1 METGFRTRSCETRSV
16 SRADFPRALWAGVTL
31 AVVWRPEH
39 DLKPP
44 STPDGVSVR
53 RQPMEDMKAM
63 AGSPDAVWTRGGHA
77 CASVSPSCS
86 LLSRFLEPKR
96 EDRNVRYSP
105 H

>member
-1 METGFRTRSCETRSV
+1 METGFRIRSCGARSV
-16 SRADFPRALWAGVTL
+16 SRADFPRALWASFTL
-31 AVVWRPEH
+31 AVAWRPEH
-39 DLKPP
+39 ELKPP

-63 AGSPDAVWTRGGHA
+63 AGSRDAVWTRIRDA

-86 LLSRFLEPKR
+86 WLSRFLEPKR

-105 H
+105 R